1 MAKQSNYEV
10 EDFLLNE
17 SFIEWI
23 LNDSE
28 KEATFWNAWIT
39 AHPGCLP
46 AMNAARKIL
55 LALHVKPSRQL
66 TDHEIDL
73 IINQLQQR
81 SLHVN
86 ENFKI
91 KLPSKINMPV
101 FALRLAALLIIFIS
115 IGYLFFKQHTFDTGK
130 TANYVKQVINNTKGT
145 LLIKLADQ
153 SLIILKPGAQIQYST
168 KFNGK
173 TREVSLNG
181 EAFFEIHKDASHPF
195 FVHSGDWLTRVVGTS
210 FTIKASDKT
219 KDFKVIVNTGK
230 VLVYE
235 NNLTDPKTSLKN
247 KRAAIKPIYLT
258 PNQELVYNTTYK
270 SLVKENLVTP
280 LLLSADSS
288 KELFTFHETPLDKV
302 IANIRR
308 AYNVNITYNKKQ
320 MGGCPIT
327 ASLADE
333 HLLEKLDLI
342 CKVFDAHYI
351 ITDGQ
356 IIILGEGCNS
366 K

>member
-46 AMNAARKIL
+46 AMNTARKIL

-73 IINQLQQR
+73 IISQLQPGNK
-81 SLHVN
+81 S
-86 ENFKI
+86 FKI
-91 KLPSKINMPV
+91 KLPSKINTPV
-101 FALRLAALLIIFIS
+101 SALRLAALLIIFIS
-115 IGYLFFKQHTFDTGK
+115 IGYLFFKQHTFDTDK
-130 TANYVKQVINNTKGT
+130 TAIYVKQVVNNTKGT
-145 LLIKLADQ
+145 LLVKLADQ
-153 SLIILKPGAQIQYST
+153 SSVILKPGSQIKYPT

-181 EAFFEIHKDASHPF
+181 EAFFEIQKDASHPF

-210 FTIKASDKT
+210 FTINASDKT
-219 KDFKVIVNTGK
+219 KEFKVIVNTGK

-235 NNLTDPKTSLKN
+235 NLTDPKTSLRD
-247 KRAAIKPIYLT
+247 KRPAIKPIYIT
-258 PNQELVYNTTYK
+258 PNQELVYNATDK
-270 SLVKENLVTP
+270 SLVKENLITP

-288 KELFTFHETPLDKV
+288 KQLFTFHETPLDKV
-302 IANIRR
+302 IANIKR
-308 AYNVNITYNKKQ
+308 AYHVNINYNKKQ

-333 HLLEKLDLI
+333 HLLEKLDII
-342 CKVFDAHYI
+342 CKVFDAHYS

-356 IIILGEGCNS
+356 ITIQGEGCNN